1 MKRVTL
7 LTLLCLFCSFA
18 FCQENDTVDFKR
30 IKEGKV
36 RKLLRKNNIL
46 NRSDFGNVKE
56 LCAEQTDP
64 SFNRHVVSYII
75 PRSPEEV
82 WDAYLN
88 LAPNKSWCG
97 TMATFGV
104 LYNLEEKPLIYAD
117 GSSSR
122 LAPGQVFLVQ
132 LSLFKGYLKMAV
144 ANKVMEVN
152 DEKKEFKVCYLS
164 SGASEGS
171 QYVRVTKTPEGFAK
185 VEHESFFKSKSKFRD
200 KRLYPKIHEKIIAEY
215 HANVAA
221 SMDCGIAGR

>member
-1 MKRVTL
+1 MKSFSL
-7 LTLLCLFCSFA
+7 LASLCLWGSIA
-18 FCQENDTVDFKR
+18 FCQSHDSVDFKK
-30 IKEGKV
+30 IKEVKV
-36 RKLLRKNNIL
+36 RKLLLKNNIL

-56 LCAEQTDP
+56 LCAEKEDP
-64 SFNRHVVSYII
+64 TFSRHVVSYLI

-88 LAPNKSWCG
+88 LAPNKSWSG

-104 LYNLEEKPLIYAD
+104 LYDLEEKPLIYAD
-117 GSSSR
+117 GSSSK
-122 LAPGQVFLVQ
+122 LAPGQVFFVQ
-132 LSLFKGYLKMAV
+132 LTLLKGYFKMAV

-152 DEKKEFKVCYLS
+152 DDKKEFKVCYLS

-171 QYVRVTKTPEGFAK
+171 QYIRVTKTPEGFAK
-185 VEHESFFKSKSKFRD
+185 VEHESFFRSKSKFRD

-221 SMDCGIAGR
+221 SMDCGLAGL